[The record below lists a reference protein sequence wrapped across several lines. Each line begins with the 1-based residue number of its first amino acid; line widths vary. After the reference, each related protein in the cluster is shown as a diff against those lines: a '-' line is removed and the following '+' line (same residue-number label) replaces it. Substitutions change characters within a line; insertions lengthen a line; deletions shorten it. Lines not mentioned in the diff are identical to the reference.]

1 MKKMEEVKTNLGR
14 RTEFDF
20 SEHEL
25 IVNNSGDLL
34 VHTLKHKEYSKMY
47 RFDFINTNGIMVVT
61 GDYGNWM
68 FCREFHPSA
77 DGGVSDYYWCE
88 KIKIA
93 STQEPFEFDQEATEK
108 LIRDGIDGELEAYGF
123 SGDELETM
131 IEYYEDTLLY
141 NVDECEERYMV
152 NAHDNMPSFCDS
164 ESTPHV
170 TKIKYWLLC
179 VFDAFEEICIRLK
192 EKE

>member
-1 MKKMEEVKTNLGR
+1 MKKMEEVKTNLGC
-14 RTEFDF
+14 RTNFDF

-25 IVNNSGDLL
+25 IINKSDGLL
-34 VHTLKHKEYSKMY
+34 VHTLKHKEYSRMY
-47 RFDFINTNGIMVVT
+47 RFDFI
-61 GDYGNWM
+61 
-68 FCREFHPSA
+68 
-77 DGGVSDYYWCE
+77 

-93 STQEPFEFDQEATEK
+93 STQEPFEFDQEETEK

-164 ESTPHV
+164 ESIPHI
-170 TKIKYWLLC
+170 TKIKHWLLC